1 MRSRR
6 FRSGPPR
13 ALEIG
18 EQEHI
23 YERNYNFVGPADC
36 GICDPAALPDPQAET
51 TGNRVRIAEDVPVL
65 RVDYVSIKSTLPG
78 VW

>member
-1 MRSRR
+1 MLLEAV
-6 FRSGPPR
+6 PPR

-23 YERNYNFVGPADC
+23 YERTWNFIGSADC
-36 GICDPAALPDPQAET
+36 GIRDPAALQVPQAEI

-65 RVDYVSIKSTLPG
+65 RVNYVSIKSTLPG